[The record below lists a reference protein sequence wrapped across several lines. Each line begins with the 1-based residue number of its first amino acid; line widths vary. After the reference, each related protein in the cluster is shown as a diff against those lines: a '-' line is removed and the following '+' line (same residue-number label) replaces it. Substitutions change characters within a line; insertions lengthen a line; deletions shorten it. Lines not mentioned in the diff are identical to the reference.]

1 MEDFMVI
8 KQKDYFINP
17 NINLNKHKKAQEKSL
32 DVLIIQINVG
42 YIIENMQQCFNNLR
56 LDFARLNKTKVN
68 LII

>member
-1 MEDFMVI
+1 MVI

-42 YIIENMQQCFNNLR
+42 YIIENM
-56 LDFARLNKTKVN
+56 
-68 LII
+68 